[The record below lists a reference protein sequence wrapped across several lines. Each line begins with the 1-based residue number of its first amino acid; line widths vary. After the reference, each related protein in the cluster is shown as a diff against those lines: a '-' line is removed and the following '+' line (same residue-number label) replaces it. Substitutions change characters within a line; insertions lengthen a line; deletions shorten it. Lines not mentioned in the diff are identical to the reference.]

1 MRGNRIQ
8 FAVAGAEDAPE
19 IWKFYLREYA
29 PDEPW
34 NRSTLLCLD
43 SSSWAQ
49 RYYKSVYSVSC
60 LRFLQCLMLQQNAI
74 LSPLLGHKG

>member
-43 SSSWAQ
+43 SSSWLQ
-49 RYYKSVYSVSC
+49 RYYKSVYAVSS
-60 LRFLQCLMLQQNAI
+60 LRSLLYATTITQTPI
-74 LSPLLGHKG
+74 LSPLSCH